1 MTSRHLLTTVSLVSV
16 GALLLAACDG
26 NRTTPSTAPSTPAPS
41 STAGVPN
48 SGAPAVRNPLPAKVL
63 DGSPCDSALTTE
75 QLERFIGEPKPGEPS
90 TDALGTACGW
100 RAASG
105 SGAGFQV
112 GYQTKSDQGISL
124 PYQTVKPK
132 GVDRWLELDPIDG
145 YPAIGYSDNIGA
157 PTKDDKLACVVVV
170 GISDQLAYSVS
181 STLGDKAYRE
191 GKDSCD
197 MGRDVAAEVLKN
209 LKTRV

>member
-1 MTSRHLLTTVSLVSV
+1 MTSRHLLTTVSLVSAGV
-16 GALLLAACDG
+16 LLLAACDG
-26 NRTTPSTAPSTPAPS
+26 NRTTPSTAPSSPAS
-41 STAGVPN
+41 SSAGSVPN
-48 SGAPAVRNPLPAKVL
+48 SGAPAVQNPLPAKVL

-75 QLERFIGEPKPGEPS
+75 QLERLLGEPKPGDPS
-90 TDALGTACGW
+90 TDPLGTACGW

-132 GVDRWLELDPIDG
+132 VDRWLDLDPIDG

-181 STLGDKAYRE
+181 LTLGDKAYRE
-191 GKDSCD
+191 GKDSCLL
-197 MGRDVAAEVLKN
+197 GRDVAAEVLKN
-209 LKTRV
+209 LKARA